1 MKKFYIILFFLPLF
15 CWSQKQFEVF
25 FDFNKDNPNEVSMR
39 YLNTWINENKNVEIT
54 KILGFCDSI
63 DSKEYNKKL
72 AERRINST
80 LKILQNNSI
89 QLNLKIETIAFG
101 KDFKQSKIQA
111 ENRKVTIY

>member
-1 MKKFYIILFFLPLF
+1 MPLF